1 MPTFLPIKVVGKKTC
16 PPYDSQ
22 LTMMNLSLKNRRKL
36 WLKVHLYLGLFAGA
50 VFVIIGLTGSL
61 LAFEYPLDEA
71 LNADLM
77 TVSVYDNK
85 TIMPLD
91 DIVAA
96 GLKAV
101 PANGTVLN
109 IDFPRHEQLAYA
121 LWFEQASGNPDFPTR
136 HQIFINPY
144 TAKVTGQRLLIDFD
158 HIWRNP
164 FKDFILRLHYTL
176 ALGEQGM
183 MIVGF
188 IGIGLFFSV
197 LTGLILWYP
206 NKGQL
211 KKALTI
217 KRHASA
223 ERFNFDLHKTVGF
236 YSSFILLFAIASG
249 VYLIF
254 PDYGRGLIKVFS
266 AITATPWGNYKSVV
280 PTGDKTPKT
289 FSQITAITD
298 AYFPDGSYQFITFP
312 QNSDDVYFIGKRTAN
327 EVNQHH
333 PYRQLWIDQYSGNI
347 LHTQDAS
354 TRTAGDVID
363 EWIRPLH
370 TGEAF
375 GLTGQL
381 IILVLGLIPSA
392 LYVTGFIRWLQK
404 RNAKKRSTQTH
415 SLIAK

>member
-1 MPTFLPIKVVGKKTC
+1 
-16 PPYDSQ
+16 
-22 LTMMNLSLKNRRKL
+22 
-36 WLKVHLYLGLFAGA
+36 LYLGLFAGA
-50 VFVIIGLTGSL
+50 VFVIIGLTGSI

-77 TVSVYDNK
+77 TVFVYDNK
-85 TIMPLD
+85 TVMPLD

-121 LWFEQASGNPDFPTR
+121 LWFEQPSGNPNFPTR

-144 TAKVTGQRLLIDFD
+144 TAQITGQRLLIDFD
-158 HIWRNP
+158 HIWRDP
-164 FKDFILRLHYTL
+164 FKDFMLRLHYTL

-183 MIVGF
+183 TIVGF

-197 LTGLILWYP
+197 LTGLILWWP

-223 ERFNFDLHKTVGF
+223 ERFNFDLHKTIGF
-236 YSSFILLFAIASG
+236 YSSFILLFAIGSG

-254 PDYGRGLIKVFS
+254 PDYGRGLVGVFS
-266 AITATPWGNYKSVV
+266 PVTATPWGYYKSII

-312 QNSDDVYFIGKRTAN
+312 QNADDVYFIGKRATN

-347 LHTQDAS
+347 LHTQNAS
-354 TRTAGDVID
+354 TRTAGDVFD
-363 EWIRPLH
+363 EWLYPLH
-370 TGEAF
+370 TGQAF

-381 IILVLGLIPSA
+381 IILVLGLTPLA
-392 LYVTGFIRWLQK
+392 LYITGFIRWLQK
-404 RNAKKRSTQTH
+404 RNAKKRSTQAH